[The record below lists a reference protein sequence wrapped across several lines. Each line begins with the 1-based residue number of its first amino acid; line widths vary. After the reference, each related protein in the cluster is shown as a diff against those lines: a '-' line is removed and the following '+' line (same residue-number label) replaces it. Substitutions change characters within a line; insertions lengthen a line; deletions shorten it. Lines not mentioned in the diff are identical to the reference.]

1 MKKLFRNLMAVC
13 LAIVAV
19 SSLTS
24 CLKDDSNENTITPEE
39 RSKIFNA
46 AMGIHDGTLYPVY
59 NGNDGYLYKVSDDS
73 VKNMTFEILPDTTI
87 QVEEIP
93 DSIYANLLDK
103 SKTEQNKIV
112 EALKKTNTVQN
123 LSAKIYFL
131 GYYDSNK
138 SVYYYTTYATDRN
151 IGLEI
156 DGKTHT
162 LTVNSYISV
171 YYNPST
177 RQCQA
182 TITPQIIKYD
192 NSTTYSPNGVYLAIV
207 KTK

>member
-1 MKKLFRNLMAVC
+1 MTVREL
-13 LAIVAV
+13 
-19 SSLTS
+19 
-24 CLKDDSNENTITPEE
+24 IT
-39 RSKIFNA
+39 R
-46 AMGIHDGTLYPVY
+46 
-59 NGNDGYLYKVSDDS
+59 
-73 VKNMTFEILPDTTI
+73 
-87 QVEEIP
+87 
-93 DSIYANLLDK
+93 LLDFNM
-103 SKTEQNKIV
+103 EAEVKIDQPYNDP
-112 EALKKTNTVQN
+112 KPTV
-123 LSAKIYFL
+123 
-131 GYYDSNK
+131 G
-138 SVYYYTTYATDRN
+138 
-151 IGLEI
+151 GLEL